1 MTGSSVADFHAYAR
15 EVLAFVEAHA
25 HYAPLVAFA
34 LAFCESLAVV
44 SLFVPA
50 TFVLLGL
57 SPVIAAGG
65 VPLFPVWAATA
76 AGAAV
81 GDSVSY
87 WVGFHLK
94 GSARQRWP
102 LNRFPDMLARGE
114 RFFLRYGTLS
124 VFAGRFSGPLRA
136 FVPLVAG
143 MFAMP
148 LFQFQM
154 VNITSAMLWALVILG
169 PGAAAVKALGY

>member
-1 MTGSSVADFHAYAR
+1 MPEFHAYAR
-15 EVLAFVEAHA
+15 DVIAFVEAHA
-25 HYAPLVAFA
+25 HYAPYVAFL
-34 LAFCESLAVV
+34 LAFCESLVIV
-44 SLFVPA
+44 SLFIPA

-57 SPVIAAGG
+57 SPLIAAGG
-65 VPLFPVWAATA
+65 APLLPVWAATA
-76 AGAAV
+76 AGAAL

-87 WVGFHLK
+87 WIGFRLK

-102 LNRFPDMLARGE
+102 LNRFAGGLARGE
-114 RFFLRYGTLS
+114 RFFLRYGIWG
-124 VFAGRFSGPLRA
+124 VFFGRFSGPLRA
-136 FVPLVAG
+136 IVPLIAG

-148 LFQFQM
+148 PFQFQM